1 MPRRRK
7 LLITQ
12 TEPQNI
18 AKSPYTRLAEKHK
31 LQIDFQSF
39 ISLKEV
45 QAKAFRKQKVNIPSH
60 EVILFTSRNSII
72 HFFRLCEDLRLRISE
87 SMKYFCLSE
96 TIAVYLQKYIVYR
109 KRKIF
114 VGEKTISDLLPAFE
128 KHKDSK
134 ILIPGSNIMN
144 PKMNKFLTHNEVN
157 FTKAVVYK
165 TVNENV
171 KHLDIDSYF
180 LMAFFTP
187 LSIKTLFK
195 SFPDY
200 KQNKTLIGCYG
211 LNTSTM
217 AEEKKL
223 EVNIKT
229 PTKKA
234 PSMTMA
240 IDHYLKKR
248 K

>member
-12 TEPQNI
+12 TAPQNI
-18 AKSPYTRLAEKHK
+18 AKSPYTRLGDKYK
-31 LQIDFQSF
+31 LQIEFQPF
-39 ISLKEV
+39 ISLKEIK
-45 QAKAFRKQKVNIPSH
+45 AKAFRKQKVNIPSH
-60 EVILFTSRNSII
+60 DVILFTSRNAII

-87 SMKYFCLSE
+87 SMRYFCLSE

-114 VGEKTISDLLPAFE
+114 VGQKIISDLLPAFE
-128 KHKDSK
+128 KHRDSK

-144 PKMNKFLTHNEVN
+144 PKMHKFLIHNEVN
-157 FTKAVVYK
+157 FTQAVVYK

-171 KHLDIDSYF
+171 KDLDINSYF
-180 LMAFFTP
+180 LIAFFTP

-195 SFPDY
+195 SFPNY
-200 KQNKTLIGCYG
+200 EQNKTIIGCYG
-211 LNTSTM
+211 SNTSIK
-217 AEEKKL
+217 AEEKNL
-223 EVNIKT
+223 SIEIKT

-234 PSMTMA
+234 PSMSMA
-240 IDHYLKKR
+240 IVQYLKKR
-248 K
+248 R